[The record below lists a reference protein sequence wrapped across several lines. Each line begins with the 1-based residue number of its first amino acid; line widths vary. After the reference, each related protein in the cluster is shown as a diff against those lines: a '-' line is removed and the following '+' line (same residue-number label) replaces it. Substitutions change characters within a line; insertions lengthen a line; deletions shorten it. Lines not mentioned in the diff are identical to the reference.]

1 MTHSFLHCSLPPP
14 PPPPPP
20 LPDDQSSTVGS
31 RLKAQRAASPLISDS
46 QQHMYAQYGDAY

>member
-14 PPPPPP
+14 PPPPP
-20 LPDDQSSTVGS
+20 LPDDQSGTVGS